1 MTFKKDKLYYIKF
14 LDHSVGLKDAMII
27 EAVGWCVKDDPKY
40 VVFTSWKVL
49 SDDQDVVD
57 NNHEPFSI
65 IKSCIKKKKQLSY

>member
-14 LDHSVGLKDAMII
+14 LDHSVGIKDAMVI
-27 EAVGWCVKDDPKY
+27 EAVGWVVKDASNY

-49 SDDQDVVD
+49 SDDTDVVD

-65 IKSCIKKKKQLSY
+65 IKSCIKKKKILYF